1 MKRFTI
7 SLYYFSSFLRMMLYR
22 FERFFLKCR
31 INCIDI
37 STFVEYNCS
46 TNVEKG
52 ENIVKDIKRLPESE
66 LEIMQIIWKEQTPVS
81 RAVIEHALNDIHP
94 LAPTTI
100 LTLLT
105 RLCEKG
111 FLSLK
116 KEGRSNLYEPLITE
130 KEYLASES
138 RSFLDRLFNGS
149 VAGFAAAL
157 CDSGVKKEEVEE
169 LKRLLE
175 KGEL

>member
-1 MKRFTI
+1 MK
-7 SLYYFSSFLRMMLYR
+7 
-22 FERFFLKCR
+22 K
-31 INCIDI
+31 
-37 STFVEYNCS
+37 
-46 TNVEKG
+46 
-52 ENIVKDIKRLPESE
+52 IKRLPESE
-66 LEIMQIIWKEQTPVS
+66 LEIMQIIWKEQAPVS

-111 FLSLK
+111 FLSLR

-138 RSFLDRLFNGS
+138 RSFLNRLFNGS